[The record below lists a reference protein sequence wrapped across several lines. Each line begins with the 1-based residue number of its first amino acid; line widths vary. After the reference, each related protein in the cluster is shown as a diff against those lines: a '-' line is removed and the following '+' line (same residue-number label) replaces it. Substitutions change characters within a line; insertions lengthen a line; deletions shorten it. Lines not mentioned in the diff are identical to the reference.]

1 MNDERLASVIEH
13 ATGLENRI
21 DYLEDQLF
29 LLCEAIEQLENEIRK
44 P

>member
-13 ATGLENRI
+13 ATGLESRI